1 MELVSCHLSGD
12 WSFEIVAR
20 FLKKFL
26 DTCRYI
32 SSGFNRMGGG
42 FRMLVSLVP
51 KLRLNGSVPTRYAPT
66 YAIIAI
72 ITYTRTTVPAP
83 LFLNKHMK

>member
-1 MELVSCHLSGD
+1 MELASCHLSGD

-20 FLKKFL
+20 FLKKIM
-26 DTCRYI
+26 DTYRCL
-32 SSGFNRMGGG
+32 SLGFNRMGGG
-42 FRMLVSLVP
+42 SRMLVSLVP
-51 KLRLNGSVPTRYAPT
+51 NLRLNGSVPARYAPT
-66 YAIIAI
+66 YAIITI